1 MPDKT
6 LSSPTK
12 NKSLSTWDQAII
24 EGEKRI
30 REMRR
35 SITRFKALKAQ
46 GMKFPEPKGSGKRKR
61 ATKRTSASTL

>member
-1 MPDKT
+1 MSDKT
-6 LSSPTK
+6 LSSPK
-12 NKSLSTWDQAII
+12 LDKSLSRWDRVII

-46 GMKFPEPKGSGKRKR
+46 GMEFPEPEAVRKER
-61 ATKRTSASTL
+61 RKKAA